1 MKPPEEVKREFV
13 RQWLRK
19 GLADLAAAR
28 HLLSGGA
35 DLSYGAAFHA
45 QRPARSS

>member
-19 GLADLAAAR
+19 AAADLKVAK
-28 HLLSGGA
+28 HLLATIRFGSRGT
-35 DLSYGAAFHA
+35 
-45 QRPARSS
+45 